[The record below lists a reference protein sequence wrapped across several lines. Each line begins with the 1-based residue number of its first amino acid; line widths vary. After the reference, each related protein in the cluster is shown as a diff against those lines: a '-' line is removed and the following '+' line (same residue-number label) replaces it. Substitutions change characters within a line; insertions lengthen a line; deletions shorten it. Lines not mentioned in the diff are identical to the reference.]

1 MTSVDSIREQWQE
14 MRAGAKPPRIRDAA
28 DQLGV
33 SEEALL
39 TTDCGDN
46 VKRLKADWK
55 TFIPRLGELGRV
67 MALTRNDDVVHEV
80 RGEYKNIHLNTDHG
94 LVLGGEIDL
103 RLFPS
108 AWHSL
113 YTERR
118 STARGE
124 LISFQIFDE
133 HGKAIH
139 KVYIGAESN
148 REAFEQLEKDLM
160 SDDQSAVNPTPPEVK
175 RADDNNDV
183 DVELFRQDWAAL
195 QDTHEFFGML
205 KRHGLPRTQALRIAG
220 PDWARRVPLNSFTEV
235 ITAAAETQTPIMA
248 FVGNGGILQIFSG
261 TVNKTAEFNGWFN
274 VMDPGFNLHINGAD
288 LHETWYVRKPSRDGM
303 IHSLEIFNDKG
314 EMVLQLFGKR
324 KPGIPELN
332 EWREVLAS
340 KYGAWEEYVHV

>member
-1 MTSVDSIREQWQE
+1 MTSTDSIREQWQA
-14 MRAGAKPPRIRDAA
+14 MRNGAKPPRIRDAA
-28 DQLGV
+28 EQLGV

-46 VKRLKADWK
+46 VKRLKPDWE

-80 RGEYKNIHLNTDHG
+80 RGEYMNIHLNAEHG
-94 LVLGGEIDL
+94 LVLGSEIDL

-108 AWHSL
+108 AWCNL

-133 HGKAIH
+133 HGKAVH
-139 KVYIGAESN
+139 KIYIGSESN
-148 REAFEQLEKDLM
+148 RDAFDRLEQELM
-160 SDDQSAVNPTPPEVK
+160 SDDQTASNPTPCEVK
-175 RADDNNDV
+175 RADDNEDV
-183 DVELFRQDWAAL
+183 DVEQFRRDWAAL
-195 QDTHEFFGML
+195 QDTHEFFGMV
-205 KRHGLPRTQALRIAG
+205 KKHGLPRTQALNIAG
-220 PDWARRVPLNSFTEV
+220 PEWTRRVPLNSFTEV

-261 TVNKTAEFNGWFN
+261 TVNKTAEWDNWFN
-274 VMDPGFNLHINGAD
+274 VMDPGFNLHVNTRN
-288 LHETWYVRKPSRDGM
+288 LKETWLVRKPSRDGL
-303 IHSLEIFNDKG
+303 IHSLEVFNTKG

-324 KPGIPELN
+324 KPGIPELD
-332 EWREVLAS
+332 EWRDVLTN
-340 KYGAWEEYVHV
+340 KYGAWEEHVNV